1 MIKLSPSI
9 LASDYAKLGE
19 EVRKIDEAG
28 AQWVHID
35 VIDGAFAPNITIGAP
50 VIKAIRP
57 HSSRFFDVH
66 LMVEEPGRY
75 VDDFVNAGADML
87 VVHAEACNHLHRTIQ
102 QIREKGVKVGV
113 ALNPA
118 TPLNVLDYVI
128 DDIDMVLLM
137 SVNPGFGGQKY
148 IPVTTKKIREL
159 REKLNQMGSEIDI
172 EVDGGVTLD
181 NARDLI
187 DAGATVLVAGSAV
200 YKNDVEAN
208 VKAFLII
215 FEEYK

>member
-9 LASDYAKLGE
+9 LASDYARLGE
-19 EVRKIDEAG
+19 EVKIIDEAG

-87 VVHAEACNHLHRTIQ
+87 VVHAEACNHLHHTIQ

-159 REKLNQMGSEIDI
+159 REKLNQMGSKIDI

-181 NARDLI
+181 NARELI

-200 YKNDVEAN
+200 YKNDVKAN
-208 VKAFLII
+208 VKAFLGI

>member
-9 LASDYAKLGE
+9 LASDYARLGE
-19 EVRKIDEAG
+19 EVKIIDEAG

-118 TPLNVLDYVI
+118 KPLNVLDYVI
-128 DDIDMVLLM
+128 DDIDKFLLM
-137 SVNPGFGGQKY
+137 SVNPGFGGKKY

-159 REKLNQMGSEIDI
+159 REKLNQMGSKIDI

-181 NARDLI
+181 NARELI

-200 YKNDVEAN
+200 YKNDVKAN
-208 VKAFLII
+208 VKAFMGI

>member
-9 LASDYAKLGE
+9 LASDYARLGE
-19 EVRKIDEAG
+19 EVKIIDEAG

-102 QIREKGVKVGV
+102 QIREKGVKAGV

-118 TPLNVLDYVI
+118 TSLNVLDYVI

-159 REKLNQMGSEIDI
+159 REKLNQMGSKIDI

-181 NARDLI
+181 NARELI

-200 YKNDVEAN
+200 YKNDVKAN
-208 VKAFLII
+208 VKAFLEI

>member
-113 ALNPA
+113 DLNPA

-181 NARDLI
+181 NARELI

-208 VKAFLII
+208 VKAFLKI

>member
-1 MIKLSPSI
+1 M
-9 LASDYAKLGE
+9 
-19 EVRKIDEAG
+19 
-28 AQWVHID
+28 
-35 VIDGAFAPNITIGAP
+35 IDGAFAPNITIGAP

-159 REKLNQMGSEIDI
+159 REKLNQMGSKIDI

-181 NARDLI
+181 NARELI

-200 YKNDVEAN
+200 YKNDVKAN
-208 VKAFLII
+208 VKAFLGI

>member
-9 LASDYAKLGE
+9 LASDYARLGE
-19 EVRKIDEAG
+19 EVKIIDEAG

-148 IPVTTKKIREL
+148 IPVTTKKIRDL
-159 REKLNQMGSEIDI
+159 REKLNQMGSKIDI

-181 NARDLI
+181 NARELI

-200 YKNDVEAN
+200 YKNDVKAN
-208 VKAFLII
+208 VKAFLGI

>member
-181 NARDLI
+181 NARELI

-208 VKAFLII
+208 VKAFLKI

>member
-9 LASDYAKLGE
+9 LASDYARLGE
-19 EVRKIDEAG
+19 EVKIIDEAG
-28 AQWVHID
+28 ALWVHID

-159 REKLNQMGSEIDI
+159 REKLNQMGSKIDI

-181 NARDLI
+181 NARELI

-200 YKNDVEAN
+200 YKNDVKAN
-208 VKAFLII
+208 VKAFLGI

>member
-137 SVNPGFGGQKY
+137 SVNPGFGGQRY

-181 NARDLI
+181 NARELI

-208 VKAFLII
+208 VKAFLKI